1 MRLPLPLTPES
12 RTSVVLLL
20 SPEQA
25 AWLRS
30 HAGRRGVSSFM
41 RRLLAQLME
50 DERREIERARRR
62 FQRSQQK
69 AEVPSGAR

>member
-1 MRLPLPLTPES
+1 MVMPLPLTPQS
-12 RTSVVLLL
+12 RASVVLLL

-62 FQRSQQK
+62 FQRSQHK
-69 AEVPSGAR
+69 AKVPSGAR